1 MIPPPTQSA
10 LVSQVYCATV
20 SIIVFV
26 CHLQLLGAVPAL
38 TKIKGKLYVN
48 VPPEQGEAVV
58 RTLLSGGS
66 ALTVSSP
73 ELAVPST
80 RST

>member
-1 MIPPPTQSA
+1 MISPP
-10 LVSQVYCATV
+10 SQPASGFPASCTTAGV
-20 SIIVFV
+20 IIVV
-26 CHLQLLGAVPAL
+26 RPLQLLGAVPAL

-66 ALTVSSP
+66 ALTAPSS
-73 ELAVPST
+73 ELAGPST
-80 RST
+80 KST